1 MSDTNK
7 KPAARVTISP
17 ITATIWRNE
26 TRDGAAF
33 YSTVF
38 ECRFRDREGKWNSSQ
53 SYSAD
58 QLLILSKV
66 ADRAHDEV
74 LRLKAADRAS
84 VPQAENETEAA

>member
-1 MSDTNK
+1 MSDNK

-26 TRDGAAF
+26 TRDGTPF

-38 ECRFRDREGKWNSSQ
+38 ESRFRGRDGNWNSSQ

-74 LRLKAADRAS
+74 LRLKAAERTSAAQEEGE
-84 VPQAENETEAA
+84 PEAA